1 MLYIINALDKPG
13 MADTVA
19 ATLEAHQHYLHDS
32 EKLLVLAGGMRD
44 EAGKERLG
52 SVYLINVPNRKAAE
66 AWLAAEPFNK
76 AGIFESVTVERMRK
90 GHWHP
95 ENAPKSADGE

>member
-1 MLYIINALDKPG
+1 MLYIINAHDKPG
-13 MADTVA
+13 MAEKVA
-19 ATLEAHQHYLHDS
+19 ATLGAHQHYLHESD
-32 EKLLVLAGGMRD
+32 KLLVLAGGMRD

-52 SVYLINVPNRKAAE
+52 SVYLINVANRAAAE

-76 AGIFESVTVERMRK
+76 AGVFKSTTLERMRK